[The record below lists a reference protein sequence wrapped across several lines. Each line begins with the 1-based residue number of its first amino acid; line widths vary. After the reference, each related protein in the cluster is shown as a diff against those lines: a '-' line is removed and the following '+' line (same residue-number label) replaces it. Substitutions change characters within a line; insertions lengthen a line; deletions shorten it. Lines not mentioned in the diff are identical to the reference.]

1 LYYDQKSIAAK
12 VMTSFPEFERVVK
25 IALFFSFLK
34 ITTSLA
40 KAKVMTSF
48 PEFERM
54 RTNRLINKIGD
65 YLSDGFCIGRALLV
79 L

>member
-1 LYYDQKSIAAK
+1 LYYDQKSIVVQLFEIPTSPAK

-54 RTNRLINKIGD
+54 RTNRLINEVGD
-65 YLSDGFCIGRALLV
+65 YLE
-79 L
+79 

>member
-1 LYYDQKSIAAK
+1 
-12 VMTSFPEFERVVK
+12 M
-25 IALFFSFLK
+25 
-34 ITTSLA
+34 A

-65 YLSDGFCIGRALLV
+65 YLK
-79 L
+79 